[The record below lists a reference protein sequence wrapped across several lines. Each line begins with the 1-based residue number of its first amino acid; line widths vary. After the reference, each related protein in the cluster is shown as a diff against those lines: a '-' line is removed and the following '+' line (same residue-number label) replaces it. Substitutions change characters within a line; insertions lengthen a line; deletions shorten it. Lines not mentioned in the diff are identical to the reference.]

1 MHSEKACWVPTMAS
15 DGETSCANDPNF
27 AAIYSFLKVF
37 GKWHGLEPPTI
48 NKLQEFIE
56 NTEEGK
62 ILR

>member
-1 MHSEKACWVPTMAS
+1 MAS

-37 GKWHGLEPPTI
+37 GKLHGLELPTI

-62 ILR
+62 ELCC